1 MRTTIFVVGGLQA
14 TLLLA
19 AALSLLFGGADPAGQ
34 ALGSAWT
41 ALAAIAVAVCVI
53 PALIL
58 AWNDRLLP
66 LALALSLAALLTFAV
81 LLAYAI

>member
-1 MRTTIFVVGGLQA
+1 MSTTIFVVGGLQA
-14 TLLLA
+14 MLLLA
-19 AALSLLFGGADPAGQ
+19 AIASLLFGGADPAGQ
-34 ALGSAWT
+34 ALGEAWT